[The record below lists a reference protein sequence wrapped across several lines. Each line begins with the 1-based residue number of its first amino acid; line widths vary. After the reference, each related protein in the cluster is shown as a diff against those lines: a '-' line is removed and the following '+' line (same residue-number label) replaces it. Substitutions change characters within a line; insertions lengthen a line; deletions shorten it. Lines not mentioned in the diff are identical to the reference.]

1 MRRKTNL
8 RRSPSFR
15 HRDRDN
21 GLRTQRQIE
30 LFRQREAAKRERV
43 KRKAEEAQVRHLN
56 FELVQRVVLL
66 VSAVALAVAVGLTAS
81 GDTSTLKLAVGAGGV
96 WAAIAGAM
104 YRFSSKKRE
113 DD

>member
-8 RRSPSFR
+8 RPSPSFHR
-15 HRDRDN
+15 RDRDN

-56 FELVQRVVLL
+56 FELVQRAVLL
-66 VSAVALAVAVGLTAS
+66 ISAVALAVAAGLAAS
-81 GDTSTLKLAVGAGGV
+81 GNTAALKLAVGAGGA
-96 WAAIAGAM
+96 WAAIAGAL
-104 YRFSSKKRE
+104 YRFSSKERE